1 MLRATSTRR
10 AGTSIQHTGQVTSGK
25 IFDDLIEP
33 LLHTGQFHSH
43 SFDSDY
49 DAFEYAAGMVQSR
62 SFHVNMENFITGETL
77 EGEAAH
83 TTTSLLVVSTPHDC
97 L

>member
-1 MLRATSTRR
+1 MQAHRYST
-10 AGTSIQHTGQVTSGK
+10 QDKVTSGK
-25 IFDDLIEP
+25 IFDDYIEP
-33 LLHTGQFHSH
+33 VLHTSGHFHGH
-43 SFDSDY
+43 TFDSDY

-83 TTTSLLVVSTPHDC
+83 TTTSLLVV
-97 L
+97 